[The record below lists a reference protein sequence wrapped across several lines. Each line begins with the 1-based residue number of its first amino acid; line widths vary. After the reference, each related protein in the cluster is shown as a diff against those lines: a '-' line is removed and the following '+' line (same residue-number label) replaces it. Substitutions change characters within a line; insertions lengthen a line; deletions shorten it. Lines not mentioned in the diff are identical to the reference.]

1 LEKTSSAR
9 AMAKVPTRSNSITR
23 VNRMFMNQTRAGHQE
38 GLDLRCYD
46 YSTAI
51 HALARGIQVKVA
63 YGLAEE

>member
-1 LEKTSSAR
+1 
-9 AMAKVPTRSNSITR
+9 
-23 VNRMFMNQTRAGHQE
+23 MNQTRAGHQE